1 MNESNRTQLV
11 ELPADESKRDMDTE
25 PPGLHMRV
33 ELNES
38 NIRYLEYMVNQMSSN
53 AKQVINFLN
62 WNYKFN
68 KIH

>member
-53 AKQVINFLN
+53 AKQVKNLHIWTQQNN
-62 WNYKFN
+62 
-68 KIH
+68 